1 MMTIRI
7 KLKQTDSN
15 LGDVLYAEVDAYDE
29 SKWLGDHGWYFLG
42 RRSKADLVEKLGLPM
57 NTRWM
62 PANKHGVAAAI
73 YGIDGIEWS
82 EEAEAAVK
90 GKAEA
95 QANSRA
101 TDAEVDVP
109 RPEGLEY
116 RPYQKAGIAFAMN
129 AFANGKNGVMF
140 GDEMGLGK
148 TMEAIGTAR
157 LLDAEKILVC
167 CPASVRTN
175 WAREIEKWWPEAGS
189 VQVLNGDAYRE
200 DARVVVVNYDK
211 VVEANSPTMAEKR
224 NEIRKLIEAI
234 DEYKVSHPKASWVD
248 VHRAVPN
255 TYKSSGTMRS
265 AIKRFEDRQSKPS
278 IREMLSDRD
287 YDLIIFDEA
296 HVLKNPS
303 SQRTKFFLGKYS
315 KKSRRTEPGIIHN
328 AKKVLV
334 LTGTPIQNRIRE
346 SMTLL
351 RAIGAFGPGL
361 ISRSEKGFLFRYCG
375 PEKTS
380 FGWRFDGASHLD
392 ELSAKLREGYMV
404 RRLKRDVAKE
414 LPPKL
419 RSVIHL
425 NNPNQDLFID
435 RPNCLD
441 GDDFRKAVSRL
452 IRETAG
458 FTEISEIRA
467 EIARTKAA
475 DSVAFVRDLL
485 ENEPKVLVF
494 AHHQSLLDAFEAEF
508 AGRMIRIDGST
519 PPNKRQELVDAFQE
533 RPEINVALLSTH
545 AAGLGLTLTAAKA
558 EVFAEADWNPS
569 WCLQAE
575 DRAHRIGQE
584 ADQVSIYYLVLD
596 RTLDAHVIG
605 TMVKKMDLADR
616 VLDNRQEV
624 DAPPVVEPGKPKP
637 ERPAVRKVKV
647 KNKKGDLTFIIT
659 DEIKEEAA
667 KALKHMSNSC
677 DGARRLDDTGFNK
690 MDAYDP
696 FVQSLV
702 TQAHVSGLS
711 DKQAAYAL
719 KILFKYRNTQLAHVK
734 DVLYPNEGKGTE
746 NG

>member
-1 MMTIRI
+1 MIRI
-7 KLKQTDSN
+7 KLKNTNTN
-15 LGDVLYAEVDAYDE
+15 LGAVLYAEVDGYEE

-42 RRSKADLVEKLGLPM
+42 KRSKADLVDKLGLPM
-57 NTRWM
+57 NTRWL
-62 PANKHGVAAAI
+62 PANKHGVAAGI
-73 YGIDGIEWS
+73 YGVEGIEWS
-82 EEAEAAVK
+82 DQADNAVRHR
-90 GKAEA
+90 A
-95 QANSRA
+95 QALAESRA
-101 TDAEVDVP
+101 TDADIEVP

-116 RPYQKAGIAFAMN
+116 RPYQKAGISFAMKAFAD
-129 AFANGKNGVMF
+129 GRNGVIF

-157 LLDAEKILVC
+157 LLDAKRILVC

-175 WAREIEKWWPEAGS
+175 WAREFEKWWPEIGEA
-189 VQVLNGDAYRE
+189 QVLNGEPYRD
-200 DARVVVVNYDK
+200 DARVVIVNYDK
-211 VVEANSPTMAEKR
+211 VVEVDSKTAADRRVKMA
-224 NEIRKLIEAI
+224 KLVEAVNAYR
-234 DEYKVSHPKASWVD
+234 EARPKATWEQI
-248 VHRAVPN
+248 HAAVPN
-255 TYKSSGTMRS
+255 DYKKATGLSG
-265 AIKRFEDRQSKPS
+265 AVKRFEERQGKPTV
-278 IREMLSDRD
+278 REQLSDRK

-303 SQRTKFFLGKYS
+303 SKRTKFFLGKFS

-328 AKKVLV
+328 ADKALV

-375 PEKTS
+375 PEKTAY
-380 FGWRFDGASHLD
+380 GWRFDGASHLD

-441 GDDFRKAVSRL
+441 GDDFRKAVARL

-467 EIARTKAA
+467 AIARTKAA

-494 AHHQSLLDAFEAEF
+494 AHHETLLDAFEAEF
-508 AGRMIRIDGST
+508 TGRMIRIDGST
-519 PPNKRQELVDAFQE
+519 PPNKRQELVDRFQQD
-533 RPEINVALLSTH
+533 PEVSVAVLSTH
-545 AAGLGLTLTAAKA
+545 AAGLGLTMTAART

-584 ADQVSIYYLVLD
+584 AEQVSIYYLVLD

-605 TMVKKMDLADR
+605 TMVRKMDLADR

-624 DAPPVVEPGKPKP
+624 EAPPVVTPGKP
-637 ERPAVRKVKV
+637 ERKAAGPRNIRV
-647 KNKKGDLTFIIT
+647 KNKKGELTFLIT

-667 KALKHMSNSC
+667 KALRYMSNHC
-677 DGARRLDDTGFNK
+677 DGARRRDQVGFNGN
-690 MDAYDP
+690 DAYDP

-702 TQAHVSGLS
+702 TQAHVKGLS

-719 KILFKYRNTQLAHVK
+719 KVLFKYRNTQLAHVK
-734 DVLYPNEGKGTE
+734 DALYPNER
-746 NG
+746 NGNG